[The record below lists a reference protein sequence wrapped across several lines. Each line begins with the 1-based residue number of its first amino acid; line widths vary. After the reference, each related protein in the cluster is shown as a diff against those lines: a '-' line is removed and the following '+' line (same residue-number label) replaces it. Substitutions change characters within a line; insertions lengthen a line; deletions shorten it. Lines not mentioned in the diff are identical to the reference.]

1 MSKTIDSE
9 ALSDK
14 AINNSRKP
22 FNKYLNNIFIFKL
35 AYIFSIIFL
44 IIFSINI

>member
-22 FNKYLNNIFIFKL
+22 FNKYQNKHLKADNNQHPEKHV
-35 AYIFSIIFL
+35 
-44 IIFSINI
+44 